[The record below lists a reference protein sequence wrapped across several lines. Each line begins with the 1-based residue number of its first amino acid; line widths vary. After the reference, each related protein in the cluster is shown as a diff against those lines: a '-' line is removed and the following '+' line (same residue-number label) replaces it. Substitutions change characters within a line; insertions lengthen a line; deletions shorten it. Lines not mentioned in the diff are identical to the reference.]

1 MATHDNGIDA
11 SAASTSNMEFSALV
25 RQAQTSADLD
35 SKLTVVQALKK
46 HKKAVFWAMILSTS
60 LIMEG
65 YDLVIVSVSQPFILA
80 LADLCVKIN
89 SFYGQPQFQQRFG
102 EQVSPGKWAISA
114 AWQSGLSNSA
124 VVGQL
129 IGLILNTEFQDRF
142 GSRHTMM
149 FFMVWLVGA
158 IFIPFFAPSLPVLAV
173 GEALCGIPWGVFQV
187 SQPVSGSFDLY

>member
-1 MATHDNGIDA
+1 M
-11 SAASTSNMEFSALV
+11 
-25 RQAQTSADLD
+25 
-35 SKLTVVQALKK
+35 
-46 HKKAVFWAMILSTS
+46 
-60 LIMEG
+60 
-65 YDLVIVSVSQPFILA
+65 
-80 LADLCVKIN
+80 KIN
-89 SFYGQPQFQQRFG
+89 SFYGQPQFQRRFG

-129 IGLILNTEFQDRF
+129 IGLVLNTEFQDRF

-149 FFMVWLVGA
+149 FFMVWLIGA

-187 SQPVSGSFDLY
+187 SRCCFDMFRLVLTVHHRPFPPRTLPKSFRPYFDHT